1 MRYSSLAVYFMTGT
15 GNSYRVAQ
23 WVFEVAEAAGL
34 SPKIKSV
41 RTGAKSLPVSKP
53 TELLVFVFP
62 THGFTA
68 PWRILKYF
76 FCLPSGK
83 NTPVVLL
90 PTRGA
95 LRICGVNLPGL
106 EGTAGYLPACLLW
119 LRGYRI
125 SGITAVDMPSNWTA
139 LHWGLSPD
147 NAAVITELA
156 EQRVKQLVRC
166 LLKGHRCYEGILPFL
181 LGILL
186 LPVSFLY
193 LILGQP
199 ILAKSYFADSS
210 CVRCGLCEAV
220 CPHQAVKRFLNR
232 PYWTFACDNCMACL
246 NFCPTRS
253 IQASP
258 LLAAGLMASVSAA
271 AWLFDRAAESA
282 PVLLQIRYLQQLVQY
297 GYFIAA
303 IFMAYVLFHCLLANT
318 WINKLLAALCPTKY
332 YRRYKAVSTPAI
344 FFGTRANRFPEKQ
357 TPDGV

>member
-1 MRYSSLAVYFMTGT
+1 MRYSSLTVYFMTGT

-23 WVFEVAEAAGL
+23 WVLEVAGAAGI
-34 SPKIKSV
+34 SPQINSMQAV
-41 RTGAKSLPVSKP
+41 VNPQDESEP
-53 TELLVFVFP
+53 TELLVFIFP

-68 PWRILKYF
+68 PWRIFKYF
-76 FCLPSGK
+76 LCMSSGK
-83 NTPVVLL
+83 NTPVILL

-95 LRICGVNLPGL
+95 LRISGVNLPGM
-106 EGTAGYLPACLLW
+106 EGTAGYLPAFLLW

-125 SGITAVDMPSNWTA
+125 RGITAVDMPSNWTA

-147 NAAVITELA
+147 NVRVITEIA
-156 EQRVKQLVRC
+156 EQRVKQFVRC
-166 LLKGHRCYEGILPFL
+166 ILNGHRCYDGILPFL

-193 LILGQP
+193 LALGQP

-258 LLAAGLMASVSAA
+258 LLVAGLMASISVA
-271 AWLFDRAAESA
+271 AWLFDRMAESA
-282 PVLLQIRYLQQLVQY
+282 LVLLQVRYLEQLVQY

-303 IFMAYVLFHCLLANT
+303 IFMAYVLFHCLLTNT

-332 YRRYKAVSTPAI
+332 YRRYKAVSNPAI
-344 FFGTRANRFPEKQ
+344 FFGTGANRFSRK
-357 TPDGV
+357 TDS